1 MSERVVMNSDDI
13 RRSLARIAH
22 EIIERNRDM
31 ENMVLVGMRTRGVPL
46 ACRLSSNLERFEN
59 VHVPVGALDISFY
72 RDDVPI
78 ESRLNTDVSGRGLVF
93 NGTEMPVEVEGRSV
107 VLVDDVLYTGR
118 TVRAAMNELFDYGRP
133 ERIELAVLIDR
144 GGRELPIQPTVV
156 GRRIEVPE
164 EISVVLSRDDDGRLH
179 LTLEE
184 RRDS

>member
-1 MSERVVMNSDDI
+1 MLELDAEATY
-13 RRSLARIAH
+13 RSLAARLREEVAGRDVRLVGVHTGGVWLAQRLKEDLKVAH
-22 EIIERNRDM
+22 E
-31 ENMVLVGMRTRGVPL
+31 VGI
-46 ACRLSSNLERFEN
+46 
-59 VHVPVGALDISFY
+59 LDISFY
-72 RDDVPI
+72 RDDF
-78 ESRLNTDVSGRGLVF
+78 SRTGLNPTVKPSTIAFD
-93 NGTEMPVEVEGRSV
+93 VEGADI

-133 ERIELAVLIDR
+133 ERIDLAVLIDR